1 MGEFVGS
8 GDGVRNDSAAS
19 VGGHSVQAGHIHGDV
34 HFHRG
39 TEDRLVP
46 RQLPLAARHF
56 VNRAVEQ
63 DALTTLLGGA
73 KTEGFV
79 LISTVDGIAG
89 VGKST
94 LAVHWAHG
102 MRDRFPDGELYV
114 NLRGFDPAAE
124 PVKPTEALAAFLA
137 ALGVSGERM
146 PQDAEARAAFFRSLV
161 HGKRML
167 LLLDNARTA
176 EQVRPLL
183 PSSPSCLVLVTSR
196 NRLHELVVREGATRI
211 ALEVLTDD
219 EAEQLL
225 ARYLGDERV
234 AAEPEAVREL
244 VRHCAGLPL
253 ALGIAAVRA
262 AENPD
267 FPLDELVSELQDE
280 RDRLDALDAGGVTGV
295 RAVFSWSY
303 RSLRPEA
310 ARMFRLL
317 GLPTGP
323 DISLAAAA
331 DLAGMAP
338 REARALLAELARAS
352 LVDQHKPGRYQFHDL
367 IRAYAGECAAADE
380 APTDRE
386 AAIRRLLDHY
396 LRTSNAIDRH
406 FVGHSR
412 QFAPQ
417 LPEAAVT
424 GLVFEDEH
432 QMLTW
437 WDTEHANLVA
447 AVRQAAQSEPARTWQ
462 LAYTLMYFFK
472 LRGHV
477 EDWISSYELGL
488 AATEQVGETSARAQL
503 LYELGM
509 PYFVRKQFETALIY
523 QGQARELFEAAGDR
537 YSTATALSALAEIH
551 IELGALDDAHRS
563 AQRALEVQL
572 ELGDR
577 HGQGYA
583 HNVLAAADA
592 RQGDISAARAHFAAA
607 LRLFNE
613 VGETFGATFA
623 MHELAGLHM
632 GSGELD
638 EAVDMYQQAVE
649 RRREIG
655 HRQGEAQSL
664 RGLGIAL
671 QAEGD
676 IEKARL
682 CWQQALTIFD
692 ELGDPEA
699 DEVRRDL
706 ERSDE

>member
-1 MGEFVGS
+1 MVS

-19 VGGHSVQAGHIHGDV
+19 VGGHSVQAGQIHGDV
-34 HFHRG
+34 HFHQG
-39 TEDRLVP
+39 TENRLVP

-73 KTEGFV
+73 KTGGFV

-146 PQDAEARAAFFRSLV
+146 PQDAEARAALFRSLV

-219 EAEQLL
+219 EAERLL
-225 ARYLGDERV
+225 AQYLGEERV

-338 REARALLAELARAS
+338 REARALLAELARAN

-367 IRAYAGECAAADE
+367 IRAYAAECAAADE
-380 APTDRE
+380 TPTDRE

-396 LRTSNAIDRH
+396 LRTSHAIQRSIRQH
-406 FVGHSR
+406 ERIFVPDLPPSDVEALVFGDEAQRLAWLDSEHSNIVAAIRQASR
-412 QFAPQ
+412 QGFLVHAWS
-417 LPEAAVT
+417 LPI
-424 GLVFEDEH
+424 
-432 QMLTW
+432 
-437 WDTEHANLVA
+437 
-447 AVRQAAQSEPARTWQ
+447 S
-462 LAYTLMYFFK
+462 LMYFFR
-472 LRGHV
+472 LRGHLEV
-477 EDWISSYELGL
+477 WIDAFELAVD
-488 AATEQVGETSARAQL
+488 AARRAGDQQAEARA
-503 LYELGM
+503 LYGLGIGHHQ
-509 PYFVRKQFETALIY
+509 VKQFDEGMRYGDL
-523 QGQARELFEAAGDR
+523 ARELFEQVGDR
-537 YSTATALSALAEIH
+537 YALGFALLAGAEGYTRVQRFDEALEMARRGLELQDEIGDLNSQGYGHSSLGVVYMGMREHDKARSHFKEALPLYREAGEQFGEAYVLNALAGLDLEDGDVDSALATYQE
-551 IELGALDDAHRS
+551 AL
-563 AQRALEVQL
+563 QL
-572 ELGDR
+572 R
-577 HGQGYA
+577 QAIGY
-583 HNVLAAADA
+583 
-592 RQGDISAARAHFAAA
+592 
-607 LRLFNE
+607 
-613 VGETFGATFA
+613 
-623 MHELAGLHM
+623 
-632 GSGELD
+632 
-638 EAVDMYQQAVE
+638 
-649 RRREIG
+649 RR
-655 HRQGEAQSL
+655 GEAQSL
-664 RGLGIAL
+664 RGMGGAL
-671 QAEGD
+671 
-676 IEKARL
+676 KAAGEL
-682 CWQQALTIFD
+682 DEAHVCWGRALEIFD
-692 ELGDPEA
+692 EIGDAEA
-699 DEVRRDL
+699 GDVQAELD
-706 ERSDE
+706 RS

>member
-1 MGEFVGS
+1 MVS

-19 VGGHSVQAGHIHGDV
+19 VGGHSVQAGQIHGDV
-34 HFHRG
+34 HFHQG
-39 TEDRLVP
+39 TENRVVP

-124 PVKPTEALAAFLA
+124 PVKPAEALAAFLT

-146 PQDAEARAAFFRSLV
+146 PQDADARAALFRSMV
-161 HGKRML
+161 HDKRML
-167 LLLDNARTA
+167 ILLDNARTA

-338 REARALLAELARAS
+338 REARALLAELARAN

-367 IRAYAGECAAADE
+367 IRAYAAECAAADE
-380 APTDRE
+380 TPTDRE

-396 LRTSNAIDRH
+396 LRTSHAIERTL
-406 FVGHSR
+406 VGHSR
-412 QFAPQ
+412 KFVPQ
-417 LPEAAVT
+417 LPDSEAS
-424 GLVFEDEH
+424 GLAFDGEPD
-432 QMLTW
+432 MLSW

-447 AVRQAAQSEPARTWQ
+447 AVRKAAQVELYVHAWQ
-462 LAYTLMYFFK
+462 LTYKLMYFFK
-472 LRGHV
+472 LRGHTD
-477 EDWISSYELGL
+477 DWISSYEVALRAARRLGDRVAEAYL
-488 AATEQVGETSARAQL
+488 F
-503 LYELGM
+503 YDLGM
-509 PYFVRKQFETALIY
+509 PYFGLKQYETALHH
-523 QGQARELFEAAGDR
+523 QQRALDLFEEIGDR
-537 YSTATALSALAEIH
+537 YATGIALTALAEDY
-551 IELGALDDAHRS
+551 IELQRLDDAHRCLLRGL
-563 AQRALEVQL
+563 AVQL
-572 ELGDR
+572 EVGNR

-583 HNVLAAADA
+583 NNMLGVLNVRRGEQAKATEHFTEALALY
-592 RQGDISAARAHFAAA
+592 R
-607 LRLFNE
+607 E
-613 VGETFGATFA
+613 VGEKFGEAFV
-623 MHELAGLHM
+623 MHQLAGIRTRAGQPNEAMSLYRM
-632 GSGELD
+632 
-638 EAVDMYQQAVE
+638 AVDL
-649 RRREIG
+649 RREIG

-664 RGLGIAL
+664 RGLGTAL
-671 QAEGD
+671 QAGGD
-676 IEKARL
+676 IERACM
-682 CWQQALTIFD
+682 CWQQALVIFD
-692 ELGDPEA
+692 EIGDAEA
-699 DEVRRDL
+699 EDVRAELD
-706 ERSDE
+706 RS